1 MRSRYDPRNVPGAQK
16 PTQTTRGKDGAL
28 EANEAEVR
36 QPYVVPRHR
45 LVFAVWLTVLA
56 LPILVIDNIPRTEAR
71 AASVKVD
78 ASRAPESSTTELPTT
93 TTIVV
98 TTSVAPDTAP
108 AKTTKTTPTTSA
120 PKPVAK
126 PIVTAPTTT
135 ATTQPPNTQQGGA
148 TWYDYRPGECAH
160 VSLPRGTVVT
170 VTSLEN
176 GATTTC
182 VVTDRGP
189 YGSGRIIDLDRA
201 TFAQL
206 ADPDR
211 GLIQVEISW

>member
-1 MRSRYDPRNVPGAQK
+1 M
-16 PTQTTRGKDGAL
+16 
-28 EANEAEVR
+28 R

-56 LPILVIDNIPRTEAR
+56 LPILVIDNIPKTEAR

-78 ASRAPESSTTELPTT
+78 ASRAAESSTTELSTT

-98 TTSVAPDTAP
+98 TTVTPETAAPDTTPATAAP
-108 AKTTKTTPTTSA
+108 TPA
-120 PKPVAK
+120 PK
-126 PIVTAPTTT
+126 IVRAPTTT
-135 ATTQPPNTQQGGA
+135 ATTQPPNTQTGGA
-148 TWYDYRPGECAH
+148 SWYDYRPGECAH
-160 VSLPRGTVVT
+160 VSLPKGTVVT
-170 VTSLEN
+170 ITSLEN
-176 GATTTC
+176 GATATC

-206 ADPDR
+206 ADPAR

>member
-1 MRSRYDPRNVPGAQK
+1 MPGAQK

-56 LPILVIDNIPRTEAR
+56 LPILVIDNISKTEAR
-71 AASVKVD
+71 AAGVKVE
-78 ASRAPESSTTELPTT
+78 ATRATEPSTTELSTT
-93 TTIVV
+93 MTIVV
-98 TTSVAPDTAP
+98 TTSVTSDSASPE
-108 AKTTKTTPTTSA
+108 TTPITAA
-120 PKPVAK
+120 PRLAPK

-135 ATTQPPNTQQGGA
+135 TTTQPPNTQQGGA
-148 TWYDYRPGECAH
+148 SWYDYRPGECAH
-160 VSLPRGTVVT
+160 VSLPKGTVVT
-170 VTSLEN
+170 ITSLEN
-176 GATTTC
+176 GATATC

-206 ADPDR
+206 ADPAR
-211 GLIQVEISW
+211 GLIQVQITW